1 MKRIKKHNH
10 RTDLNFQCG
19 MPKQRARGR
28 TLTPLQMCGT
38 STIGQWPQWCA
49 MAVYVKSMQLGHGSF
64 GHWFNVKDRDRK
76 MTRREWTNQSNA
88 QKNTCG
94 KKWLLITVI
103 VFPQWDQKDFSGLSG
118 SMKNKKRT
126 NNGHV
131 RNHRRLKSKPRVGNL
146 GIAIDTVTLRVLTAQ
161 TALARRLSSDASL
174 ACCSWGRA
182 GSRNLALCGGA
193 DRPPKSSELW
203 ILCNPTIAMRLNHP
217 ALSVTITTW
226 N

>member
-1 MKRIKKHNH
+1 
-10 RTDLNFQCG
+10 
-19 MPKQRARGR
+19 
-28 TLTPLQMCGT
+28 
-38 STIGQWPQWCA
+38 
-49 MAVYVKSMQLGHGSF
+49 
-64 GHWFNVKDRDRK
+64 

-94 KKWLLITVI
+94 
-103 VFPQWDQKDFSGLSG
+103 QKYSLNETRKTSQV
-118 SMKNKKRT
+118 SPAAWKTKERT

-161 TALARRLSSDASL
+161 TALARRLTL
-174 ACCSWGRA
+174 ANATLAYCSWGRA

-193 DRPPKSSELW
+193 SDRPPKSSELW
-203 ILCNPTIAMRLNHP
+203 ILGNPTIAMRLNHV